1 MPDDDH
7 DNREEIKRR
16 ITNRLNHFGFDV
28 TPGSSLSNNRRID
41 TAAHYANQILL
52 GVEVELISNL
62 KEDIDLLSQIEL
74 DHRFIIINGPIQ
86 YIEDIGKNGC
96 S

>member
-1 MPDDDH
+1 MSDDDCNNH
-7 DNREEIKRR
+7 EEIKRR

-62 KEDIDLLSQIEL
+62 KDDIDLLSQIEL